1 MEKYHAT
8 QLIVKAFQ
16 EKKIRFRVEQLGRQE
31 EIQAGFQVDC
41 GPFVTVRFISLD
53 DDNDVAIRALGIVG
67 GVPKEKR
74 LRLLEACNEINC
86 KRRFL
91 KFVLDRDGDVNVE
104 YDFLMR
110 ADDGCIGEMACEVFA
125 ITMHLIDK
133 DYPLLMKAIY
143 TDEPVCG
150 EENLR
155 MRERMAR
162 LQGKKAD
169 EENEEPSAEDDPA
182 PEEDLAG
189 LLEGLDLSPEQR
201 EQLRADMLEH
211 LAETIAGDAD
221 DEDEPDEPDEPDGEE
236 H

>member
-74 LRLLEACNEINC
+74 LRVLEACNEINC

-162 LQGKKAD
+162 LRGDGKTPRQVLAEVMAVTQAD
-169 EENEEPSAEDDPA
+169 VHSV
-182 PEEDLAG
+182 LAG
-189 LLEGLDLSPEQR
+189 LTLSVSYV
-201 EQLRADMLEH
+201 LTKGGA
-211 LAETIAGDAD
+211 A
-221 DEDEPDEPDEPDGEE
+221 DGE
-236 H
+236 

>member
-74 LRLLEACNEINC
+74 LRVLEACNEINC

-155 MRERMAR
+155 MRERMAAADCHQQR
-162 LQGKKAD
+162 ANWQLYLAEYELLHGSAD
-169 EENEEPSAEDDPA
+169 EAARLASDTALEPLTPRME
-182 PEEDLAG
+182 
-189 LLEGLDLSPEQR
+189 R
-201 EQLRADMLEH
+201 LRAEVLSGLEVS
-211 LAETIAGDAD
+211 G
-221 DEDEPDEPDEPDGEE
+221 
-236 H
+236 

>member
-74 LRLLEACNEINC
+74 LRVLEACNEINC

-143 TDEPVCG
+143 TDEPVGG

-169 EENEEPSAEDDPA
+169 EENGEPSAEDD
-182 PEEDLAG
+182 
-189 LLEGLDLSPEQR
+189 
-201 EQLRADMLEH
+201 
-211 LAETIAGDAD
+211 
-221 DEDEPDEPDEPDGEE
+221 PDEPDEPDGEE

>member
-1 MEKYHAT
+1 M
-8 QLIVKAFQ
+8 
-16 EKKIRFRVEQLGRQE
+16 
-31 EIQAGFQVDC
+31 
-41 GPFVTVRFISLD
+41 TVRFISLD

-74 LRLLEACNEINC
+74 LRVLEACNEINC

-155 MRERMAR
+155 MRERMRAC
-162 LQGKKAD
+162 GKEGRRRERRAVRRGR
-169 EENEEPSAEDDPA
+169 SGAG
-182 PEEDLAG
+182 EDLAG

-201 EQLRADMLEH
+201 EPAPRGHA
-211 LAETIAGDAD
+211 
-221 DEDEPDEPDEPDGEE
+221 
-236 H
+236 

>member
-74 LRLLEACNEINC
+74 PRVLEACNEINRD
-86 KRRFL
+86 RRFL

-125 ITMHLIDK
+125 ITMHIIDK

-150 EENLR
+150 EGNLR
-155 MRERMAR
+155 MRERMER
-162 LQGKKAD
+162 LLKKAD
-169 EENEEPSAEDDPA
+169 EENGESADDDPA
-182 PEEDLAG
+182 PEEGLAG
-189 LLEGLDLSPEQR
+189 LLDGLDLSPEQR
-201 EQLRADMLEH
+201 EQLRADMLAR
-211 LAETIAGDAD
+211 LAETIRGDAD
-221 DEDEPDEPDEPDGEE
+221 DTGEPDEPDGEE

>member
-1 MEKYHAT
+1 M
-8 QLIVKAFQ
+8 
-16 EKKIRFRVEQLGRQE
+16 
-31 EIQAGFQVDC
+31 
-41 GPFVTVRFISLD
+41 
-53 DDNDVAIRALGIVG
+53 AIRALGIVG

-74 LRLLEACNEINC
+74 LRVLEACNEINC

-169 EENEEPSAEDDPA
+169 EENGEPSADDDPA
-182 PEEDLAG
+182 PEEGLAE

-221 DEDEPDEPDEPDGEE
+221 DDDEPDDPDEPDGEE

>member
-1 MEKYHAT
+1 
-8 QLIVKAFQ
+8 
-16 EKKIRFRVEQLGRQE
+16 
-31 EIQAGFQVDC
+31 
-41 GPFVTVRFISLD
+41 
-53 DDNDVAIRALGIVG
+53 
-67 GVPKEKR
+67 
-74 LRLLEACNEINC
+74 
-86 KRRFL
+86 
-91 KFVLDRDGDVNVE
+91 
-104 YDFLMR
+104 
-110 ADDGCIGEMACEVFA
+110 
-125 ITMHLIDK
+125 
-133 DYPLLMKAIY
+133 MKAIY

-169 EENEEPSAEDDPA
+169 EENGEPSAEDDPA
-182 PEEDLAG
+182 PEEGLAE

-221 DEDEPDEPDEPDGEE
+221 DEDDPDEPDEPDGEE